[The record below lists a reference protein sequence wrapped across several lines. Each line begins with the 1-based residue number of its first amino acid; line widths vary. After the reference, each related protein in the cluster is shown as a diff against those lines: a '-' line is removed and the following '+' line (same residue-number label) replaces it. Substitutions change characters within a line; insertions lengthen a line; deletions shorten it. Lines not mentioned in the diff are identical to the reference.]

1 MNNAENILTNL
12 KELSIQPPGELYHR
26 IIEHI
31 YCPEEEKA
39 DQLKEIFAEL
49 KSLQIAPQKSELHS
63 QNIFSKLSKPTIQVP
78 ASGIT

>member
-12 KELSIQPPGELYHR
+12 IELSIQPSGELYHR

-49 KSLQIAPQKSELHS
+49 KSLQIAPQKSELLF
-63 QNIFSKLSKPTIQVP
+63 QNIFLRYQKPP
-78 ASGIT
+78 LMLP